1 MRRTRIRSPRTSPL
15 LLASVADP
23 VDTLLAAP
31 AVQIGALLA
40 VAILGTAGHLL
51 LILALG
57 KAPASTLMPFQY
69 VQLAAAALAGYLV
82 FGLAPD
88 GWSWLGMAIIGV
100 CGAASAWLNVRAAAE
115 RHRPVSAVQADT
127 VAE

>member
-1 MRRTRIRSPRTSPL
+1 MHLARASSVFVLTAPL
-15 LLASVADP
+15 LACAASAESS
-23 VDTLLAAP
+23 AAP
-31 AVQIGALLA
+31 L
-40 VAILGTAGHLL
+40 
-51 LILALG
+51 
-57 KAPASTLMPFQY
+57 
-69 VQLAAAALAGYLV
+69 LV

>member
-1 MRRTRIRSPRTSPL
+1 M
-15 LLASVADP
+15 
-23 VDTLLAAP
+23 
-31 AVQIGALLA
+31 QIGALLA

-100 CGAASAWLNVRAAAE
+100 RRASAVNVRAAAE
-115 RHRPVSAVQADT
+115 SGIVPSVRCRRTRWRSERGPWSNLEALARG
-127 VAE
+127 

>member
-1 MRRTRIRSPRTSPL
+1 M
-15 LLASVADP
+15 VAAL
-23 VDTLLAAP
+23 VGV
-31 AVQIGALLA
+31 AV
-40 VAILGTAGHLL
+40 LGTTGHLL

-69 VQLAAAALAGYLV
+69 AQLAVAALAGYLV

-88 GWSWLGMAIIGV
+88 GWSWIGMAIIGV
-100 CGAASAWLNVRAAAE
+100 CGAASAWLNMRAAAD

>member
-1 MRRTRIRSPRTSPL
+1 M
-15 LLASVADP
+15 
-23 VDTLLAAP
+23 
-31 AVQIGALLA
+31 
-40 VAILGTAGHLL
+40 
-51 LILALG
+51 LIMALG

-69 VQLAAAALAGYLV
+69 VQLAVAALAGYLV
-82 FGLAPD
+82 FGAVPD
-88 GWSWLGMAIIGV
+88 GWGWIGMAIIGL